1 MDLLEYQGKQLF
13 ARHGLRVSS
22 GKAVTTVDDA
32 VAAASEVGYPVVV
45 KAQVLIGGR
54 GKAGGVKLAS
64 DEAQAREHAT
74 NILGMDIHGHT
85 VRTLW
90 IEHASDIA
98 TEYYASVLLDRSAKQ
113 PLVMF
118 SVEGGVDIEE
128 VAENTPE
135 KLIRHHVDAL
145 NGLSRQG
152 LSRQEA
158 VEIATAGKAD
168 ADVID
173 GVADAL
179 LALYEVWLQEDATL
193 AEINPLIVT
202 PGTAG
207 EAGGREVKALD
218 SKVSLD
224 GNALYRHPENQSL
237 SDSENE
243 DPIERRAKEEGVQY
257 VKLDGNIGIL
267 GNGAGLVM
275 STLDVV
281 AQAGG
286 SPANFLD
293 AGGGSNAEKIKQAVD
308 LLLANHAVKAVLFN
322 IFGGITRCD
331 EVAQGLIAAFA
342 EIKPAVPFVVRLDGT
357 NDVEGRRLLQEA
369 ALPNVYA
376 AKTMNEA
383 ADMVVALAAGKSVG
397 TGAPA

>member
-13 ARHGLRVSS
+13 ARHGLKVSQ
-22 GKAVTTVDDA
+22 GRAVTSVEDA
-32 VAAASEVGYPVVV
+32 IVAADEVGYPVVV

-64 DEAQAREHAT
+64 NESQAREHAA
-74 NILGMDIHGHT
+74 NILGMDISGHV

-98 TEYYASVLLDRSAKQ
+98 SEYYASVLLDRSAKQ

-118 SVEGGVDIEE
+118 STEGGVDIEE
-128 VAENTPE
+128 VASKTPE
-135 KLIRHHVDAL
+135 KLIRQHVDAL
-145 NGLSRQG
+145 DGLSHAQ
-152 LSRQEA
+152 A
-158 VEIATAGKAD
+158 VQIATVGGAD
-168 ADVID
+168 EDVVD

-179 LALYEVWLQEDATL
+179 VALYQVWLQEDATL

-202 PGTAG
+202 P
-207 EAGGREVKALD
+207 EREVKALD

-224 GNALYRHPENQSL
+224 GNALYRHPENQGL
-237 SDSENE
+237 SDRENE
-243 DPIERRAKEEGVQY
+243 DPLERRAKDEGLQF
-257 VKLDGNIGIL
+257 VKLDGDIGIL

-281 AQAGG
+281 SQAGG
-286 SPANFLD
+286 APANFLD
-293 AGGGSNAEKIKQAVD
+293 AGGGSNAETIKQAID
-308 LLLANHAVKAVLFN
+308 LILANDAVKAVLVN
-322 IFGGITRCD
+322 IFAGITRND
-331 EVAQGLIAAFA
+331 EVARGLIAAFG
-342 EIKPAVPFVVRLDGT
+342 EVKPKVPFVVRLDGT

-369 ALPNVYA
+369 ALPNVHA

-383 ADMVVALAAGKSVG
+383 AEMVVALAAGETVEAA
-397 TGAPA
+397 GATV

>member
-13 ARHGLRVSS
+13 ARHGLKVSQ
-22 GKAVTTVDDA
+22 GRAVTSVEDA
-32 VAAASEVGYPVVV
+32 ILAADEVGYPVVV

-64 DEAQAREHAT
+64 NESEAREHAA
-74 NILGMDIHGHT
+74 NILGMDISGHV

-98 TEYYASVLLDRSAKQ
+98 SEYYASVLLDRSAKQ

-118 SVEGGVDIEE
+118 STEGGVDIEE
-128 VAENTPE
+128 VASKTPE
-135 KLIRHHVDAL
+135 KLIRQHVDAL
-145 NGLSRQG
+145 DGLSHAQ
-152 LSRQEA
+152 A
-158 VEIATAGKAD
+158 VQIATIGGAD
-168 ADVID
+168 EDVVD

-179 LALYEVWLQEDATL
+179 VALYQVWLGEDATL

-202 PGTAG
+202 P
-207 EAGGREVKALD
+207 EREVKALD

-224 GNALYRHPENQSL
+224 GNALYRHPENQGL
-237 SDSENE
+237 SDRENE
-243 DPIERRAKEEGVQY
+243 DPLERRANDEGVQF
-257 VKLDGNIGIL
+257 VKLDGDIGIL

-293 AGGGSNAEKIKQAVD
+293 AGGGSNAETIKQAVD
-308 LLLANHAVKAVLFN
+308 LILANDAVKAVLVN
-322 IFGGITRCD
+322 IFGGITRGD
-331 EVAQGLIAAFA
+331 EVAKGLIAAFEA
-342 EIKPAVPFVVRLDGT
+342 IKPAVPFVVRIDGT

-369 ALPNVYA
+369 NLPNVHA
-376 AKTMNEA
+376 ASTMSEA
-383 ADMVVALAAGKSVG
+383 AEMVVALAAGESVEAA
-397 TGAPA
+397 GATA

>member
-22 GKAVTTVDDA
+22 GKPVTTVEDA
-32 VAAASEVGYPVVV
+32 VQAAAEVGYPVVV

-54 GKAGGVKLAS
+54 GKAGGVKLAA
-64 DEAQAREHAT
+64 DEAETREHAH
-74 NILGMDIHGHT
+74 NILGMDIKGHL
-85 VRTLW
+85 VRTVW

-98 TEYYASVLLDRSAKQ
+98 AEYYASVLLDRSAKK

-118 SVEGGVDIEE
+118 SIEGGVDIEE
-128 VAENTPE
+128 VAEKTPE
-135 KLIRHHVDAL
+135 KLIRHHVDPL
-145 NGLSRQG
+145 VGLTHE
-152 LSRQEA
+152 EA
-158 VEIATAGKAD
+158 VKIAADGKAD
-168 ADVID
+168 ADVLD

-179 LALYEVWLQEDATL
+179 VALYEVWLQEDATL

-202 PGTAG
+202 P
-207 EAGGREVKALD
+207 EREVKALD

-237 SDSENE
+237 SDAENE
-243 DPIERRAKEEGVQY
+243 DPLERRAKEEGVQF

-286 SPANFLD
+286 APANFLD
-293 AGGGSNAEKIKQAVD
+293 AGGGSNAETIKQAVN
-308 LLLANHAVKAVLFN
+308 LILANEAVTAVLFN

-331 EVAQGLIAAFA
+331 EVAEGLIAAFD
-342 EIKPAVPFVVRLDGT
+342 EIKPSVPFVVRLDGT
-357 NDVEGRRLLQEA
+357 NDVAGRKLLQDA
-369 ALPNVYA
+369 ALPNVHA

-383 ADMVVALAAGKSVG
+383 AEKVVALAAGENVE
-397 TGAPA
+397 AVA